1 MVRVSNEQAAENRRK
16 VVGAASTLLRAKGL
30 FGVGVR
36 ELMAAAGLT
45 QGAFT
50 RQFGSKD
57 ALAAEACDLAFDGT
71 ERSFAAALGEGTSG
85 GSRRLVEYYFCPKPA
100 DEKCPI
106 AALSVDVA
114 RLPGDSQLHGL
125 FGKRLARVVGQVA
138 GDPQSPDKLL
148 LFAAMIGASVLGGAV
163 QDEELKKDVEAAV
176 LKFSEQIE

>member
-1 MVRVSNEQAAENRRK
+1 MVRVSNKQAADNRRQ

-45 QGAFT
+45 QGAFA

-57 ALAAEACDLAFDGT
+57 ALAAEACNLAFDGT
-71 ERSFAAALGEGTSG
+71 EKSFASVLGEESSG
-85 GSRRLVEYYFCPKPA
+85 RSRRLVEYYLGPKPA

-106 AALSVDVA
+106 AALSVDIA
-114 RLPGDSQLHGL
+114 RLPNGSQLHEV
-125 FGKRLARVVGQVA
+125 FSKRLERVIFQVA
-138 GDPQSPDKLL
+138 GDPQSPEKLL

-163 QDEELKKDVEAAV
+163 LDKELKKKIETAV